1 MKKLKVL
8 SLVLCIIMLVSCLV
22 ACGDTKTDDSG
33 NNNVAT
39 GVKGLDSSVVATVD
53 GKEIKHSDV
62 GAELIAAER
71 EAIQNYL
78 YTQLVTEFFE
88 DKIEITDERIDTELN
103 LMKATVGED
112 NWEMYLLFYG
122 GGTEEAFKKQIK
134 DALKQEEYI
143 IKKGKEVGITDEEI
157 KSEFDNTPNKY
168 KVAVMNCFFCDS
180 EEELDKAIELVKQ
193 HKSINDIAT
202 EMEKTLK
209 EEHTYYE
216 SDIVWEKDLNKC
228 SVGDIVY
235 TTKESGSYVVGSITE
250 LHSNWNDEKVKEG
263 LETKLYQDKGYEVV
277 NKEFEDFLKAKKIKI
292 LGEDFSF
299 VQEEAPL
306 EDVTENV
313 VSDASEEKAE

>member
-8 SLVLCIIMLVSCLV
+8 SLVLCIVMIVSCLV
-22 ACGDTKTDDSG
+22 ACGDTKTSE
-33 NNNVAT
+33 NENNVAT

-143 IKKGKEVGITDEEI
+143 IKKGKEIGITDEEI
-157 KSEFDNTPNKY
+157 KSEFDNAPNTY
-168 KVAVMNCFFCDS
+168 KVALMNCFFCDS
-180 EEELDKAIELVKQ
+180 EEDLDKAIELVKQ

-202 EMEKTLK
+202 EMGKTLK

-216 SDIVWEKDLNKC
+216 SDIIWEKDLNKC
-228 SVGDIVY
+228 AVGDIVY
-235 TTKESGSYVVGSITE
+235 TTKESGSYVVGCITE

-313 VSDASEEKAE
+313 VSDASEEKTE